1 MPGVYSYKDMIK
13 FSKQVVTW
21 ALGIISAVFTL
32 VPEALFGCY
41 KIVPGAPCEVNIII
55 NRVLCFLAITVL
67 SEWYMLWT
75 RSRILVIRPEDITIL
90 SEGGTRIAIWI

>member
-1 MPGVYSYKDMIK
+1 MIK

-55 NRVLCFLAITVL
+55 NRVLCFLAIT
-67 SEWYMLWT
+67 ET
-75 RSRILVIRPEDITIL
+75 DIYPYAYNGKNKK
-90 SEGGTRIAIWI
+90 SNNAS